1 MRKGRRLGQCSGMTP
16 DARGHCRFAV
26 VDFGDMKIGE
36 KIKRLFQR
44 QASAE
49 TQEERAARAKAERE
63 RDQVLEEAAIKSQVD
78 AGLSGPQIP
87 RSESPRVGSLGGL
100 RVEAQRGRLG
110 QCSGITP
117 ERW

>member
-1 MRKGRRLGQCSGMTP
+1 VIVRLGQCSGMTP

-78 AGLSGPQIP
+78 AGLSGGPQIP
-87 RSESPRVGSLGGL
+87 PF
-100 RVEAQRGRLG
+100 
-110 QCSGITP
+110 
-117 ERW
+117 